1 MIFYSRM
8 EYSIFQS
15 FLIQKSNELDIIR
28 LQAGA
33 EVDQAEVELEAMVKV
48 VVKDED
54 EVVVED

>member
-1 MIFYSRM
+1 MIFYTRM

-15 FLIQKSNELDIIR
+15 FLTQKSNELEIIR

-33 EVDQAEVELEAMVKV
+33 KVDQAQVELEAMVKV